1 MAHFRGLPPMLLL
14 LKRYYLLILA
24 LVLSSSTILI
34 NEETK
39 QYLMV
44 NNIYRVILTVGVF
57 YLGILI
63 YKYLIGRILVYLLF
77 AGLSLNFF
85 ASLVARFAYNSRF
98 DETQATSVLLTNSHE
113 ASGMMMSYMSYILI
127 TVLFFGL
134 CVFVLKKLL
143 PYKEH
148 SAKQVKY
155 FVGATLILY
164 TVFTVEYLATKDVE
178 KWDKSSSLAKFL
190 NKTPLFN
197 SARLVEALKFM
208 EETKQITQT
217 KVDYSDLIF
226 SENNLENI
234 VVILGESARRENL
247 SLYKYP
253 WKTTPYI
260 DQRESNLL
268 IYENAV
274 APAAY
279 TILAVPLMLSKATPS
294 DDYSPKIISDNV
306 INIANHTKQW
316 KTYWFSSQE
325 KIGVHTNAI
334 SAIASQSKVNAW
346 NPKGLDGE
354 LLPYFDQAISD
365 NSKKRLIFLHLNGS
379 HYPFKSRYPKEF
391 EVFDKHA
398 NPEFNEY
405 DNSIYYT
412 DFVIEQIIKKL
423 ENTPSVVIY
432 VSDHGLSV
440 SKNTYLHSF
449 TKKGLEVPFF
459 IWHSNLVSNN
469 FKKTGRIKDEI
480 STTELYEIVKEYLG
494 VKTSVTK
501 ERNKELKAFSGE
513 KKISFYKD
521 LAEGDVF

>member
-1 MAHFRGLPPMLLL
+1 MLLL
-14 LKRYYLLILA
+14 LKKYYLVILA
-24 LVLSSSTILI
+24 LVLSFATILI

-44 NNIYRVILTVGVF
+44 NNIYRVILTVGMF
-57 YLGILI
+57 YLGVLI
-63 YKYLIGRILVYLLF
+63 YRYLIGKILIYLLF
-77 AGLSLNFF
+77 AGLSINFF

-98 DETQATSVLLTNSHE
+98 DETQATSVLLTNSNE
-113 ASGMMMSYMSYILI
+113 ASGMLFGYISYVLI

-143 PYKEH
+143 PHREH
-148 SAKQVKY
+148 SAKTVKY
-155 FVGATLILY
+155 FVGATMLLY
-164 TVFTVEYLATKDVE
+164 TVFVVEYVATKDVH

-197 SARLVEALKFM
+197 SARIVEALKFM
-208 EETKQITQT
+208 EETKQITHT

-306 INIANHTKQW
+306 INIANHTQEW

-346 NPKGLDGE
+346 NPKGLDEE
-354 LLPYFDQAISD
+354 LLPYFNESIAD
-365 NSKKRLIFLHLNGS
+365 NSQKRLIFLHLNGS

-405 DNSIYYT
+405 NNSIYYT

-423 ENTPSVVIY
+423 ENTRSIVIY

-449 TKKGLEVPFF
+449 TKKGLDVPFF
-459 IWHSNLVSNN
+459 IWHSDLVSED

-480 STTELYEIVKEYLG
+480 STTELYEILKDYMG
-494 VKTSVTK
+494 VKTSMAK
-501 ERNKELKAFSGE
+501 ERNWELKAFSGE
-513 KKISFYKD
+513 KKISLYKD
-521 LAEGDVF
+521 LKDGDLF